1 MWFRDLFGVEESTY
15 LDTQSAF
22 TLAPSPTDASS
33 SLLIAPNGRSFP
45 TGTFTSPSLSALRS
59 NTPSPS
65 PSFISLTHIAVAD
78 ILSLHALYPNATF
91 QVASQFNALEFPT
104 PFTTPEKG
112 ITSYAFDPTQGP
124 ACSLACPAATFVR
137 NYCIPFGKETG
148 QTAEKQL
155 NLLQPLLAALPES
168 VGDGIIV
175 ENGYTSAAGHM
186 ALAAVEKAIAGL
198 EPEARERLIG
208 ELCVGVHSRVG
219 VVYGSRWEEI
229 AEDVRVTQVFCSAL
243 SIAFGGGEV
252 PAWEGLARAVLDATY
267 EAVLRVAEIE
277 RQAGIGSGLC
287 FLTFVG
293 GGVFRNKAE
302 WIAGAIGRALRKC
315 QAFGLDVRVCHY
327 REVDDSMRNLISRAI
342 EEV

>member
-1 MWFRDLFGVEESTY
+1 MAVWFRDLFGVEESTY
-15 LDTQSAF
+15 LATQSAF
-22 TLAPSPTDASS
+22 TLTPSPTDISS
-33 SLLIAPNGRSFP
+33 SLLIAPNGQSFP
-45 TGTFTSPSLSALRS
+45 TGTFTTPSLTALRS
-59 NTPSPS
+59 NTPSSS
-65 PSFISLTHIAVAD
+65 PSLLSLTHIAVGD

-112 ITSYAFDPTQGP
+112 ITSYALDRTQGP

-137 NYCIPFGKETG
+137 NYCIPIGKQTG

-155 NLLQPLLAALPES
+155 NLLRPLLAALPRS

-175 ENGYTSAAGHM
+175 ENGYTSAAGHK

-198 EPEARERLIG
+198 DPEARERLIG

-219 VVYGSRWEEI
+219 VVYESRWKEVS
-229 AEDVRVTQVFCSAL
+229 EDVRVTQVFCSAL
-243 SIAFGGGEV
+243 SIAYSGGEV
-252 PAWEGLARAVLDATY
+252 SAWEGLARVVLDACY

-293 GGVFRNKAE
+293 GGVFKNKAE
-302 WIAGAIGRALRKC
+302 WIAGAIGRAVRRC
-315 QAFGLDVRVCHY
+315 EAFGLDVRVCHY
-327 REVDDSMRNLISRAI
+327 REIDDSMRDLISGQ
-342 EEV
+342 